1 MQQPLDHACAFEQR
15 DAHGRTCV
23 EFAVS
28 VQKKSVADELQK
40 LSHHLFCAS
49 IAAACRFSAH
59 TYAHAVCRSV
69 YQRGDRRFSSA
80 AIGSLKAPPRDSRR
94 RVTGRSRRRMLSWTA
109 WAGIVAYRLS
119 FDFSRSL
126 DDERHVF
133 QRGVHRAM
141 MATCSRSG
149 VALKFSDIETSAV
162 VN

>member
-1 MQQPLDHACAFEQR
+1 VCAATLSSCVHEQR

-23 EFAVS
+23 EFAEC
-28 VQKKSVADELQK
+28 VQKRSVADELQK
-40 LSHHLFCAS
+40 LSLHLFCAS

-59 TYAHAVCRSV
+59 TYAYAVCR

-80 AIGSLKAPPRDSRR
+80 AMGRLKAPPRDSRR
-94 RVTGRSRRRMLSWTA
+94 CVTGRSRRRMLTWTA
-109 WAGIVAYRLS
+109 WAGIVAHRLS
-119 FDFSRSL
+119 FDFSRSS

-149 VALKFSDIETSAV
+149 VALKFTDIETSAV